1 MHPAAVS
8 ASINLEFLCL
18 LPDSI
23 NSEAG
28 MGLRTTPSRPQLVL
42 GWVSPS
48 PFRAGLNPANLAQSL
63 VQYIELAG

>member
-28 MGLRTTPSRPQLVL
+28 LGLRTRPSRPQLFFS
-42 GWVSPS
+42 WVSTS
-48 PFRAGLNPANLAQSL
+48 PFKLA
-63 VQYIELAG
+63 

>member
-1 MHPAAVS
+1 MHPAAVSAAVS

-23 NSEAG
+23 NFEAG
-28 MGLRTTPSRPQLVL
+28 LGLRTRPSQPQLFL

-48 PFRAGLNPANLAQSL
+48 PFGLA
-63 VQYIELAG
+63 